1 MKKFF
6 ADPEII
12 KMVRER
18 TRIGAEALYD
28 QYASSLYKTI
38 CCRVTDTTSAE
49 LVLKE
54 TFLKVWN
61 NINLH
66 QPENGRLL
74 LWMTGIA
81 RNLAIASAPSSVIDD
96 NAEPTIIALR

>member
-12 KMVRER
+12 KMVQER

-28 QYASSLYKTI
+28 QFASSLYKTI
-38 CCRVTDTTSAE
+38 CCRVTDTTLAE
-49 LVLKE
+49 SVLNE

-66 QPENGRLL
+66 QPQNGRLL

-81 RNLAIASAPSSVIDD
+81 RTLAIASAHSSVIESH
-96 NAEPTIIALR
+96 AETSIIALR